1 MQSSV
6 PHYETLPDVSER
18 QIQAQLRTLKLHIP
32 RFHNPDECGRRRKCS
47 FSKLKLTLREIREL
61 FTGYSVT
68 STKGWNSD
76 DRVRDSHYRFE
87 MDFLETP
94 ELMEKIQ
101 EWKLVLENRFEQRSI
116 YMALSLSR
124 WL

>member
-1 MQSSV
+1 M
-6 PHYETLPDVSER
+6 L
-18 QIQAQLRTLKLHIP
+18 L
-32 RFHNPDECGRRRKCS
+32 
-47 FSKLKLTLREIREL
+47 KLKLTLHEIRTL

-68 STKGWNSD
+68 STRGWNSD

-94 ELMEKIQ
+94 ELIEKIQ
-101 EWKLVLENRFEQRSI
+101 EWKLVLESRFEQRSI
-116 YMALSLSR
+116 YMALSPST